1 MRHVFMVWL
10 KKREWG
16 EGVALLC
23 LIKNVVIFPKILLVR
38 DATVHSA
45 VIIDI
50 MFTSV

>member
-1 MRHVFMVWL
+1 VGG
-10 KKREWG
+10 KG
-16 EGVALLC
+16 LLC
-23 LIKNVVIFPKILLVR
+23 CVGIKNVVKFPKIQLVS